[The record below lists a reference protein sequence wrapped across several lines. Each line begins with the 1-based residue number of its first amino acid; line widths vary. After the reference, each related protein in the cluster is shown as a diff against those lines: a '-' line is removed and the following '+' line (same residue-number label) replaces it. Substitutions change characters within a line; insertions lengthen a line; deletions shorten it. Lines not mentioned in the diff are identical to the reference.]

1 MKRRSAQ
8 QAFVM
13 TSGLFLVGIV
23 CGALAGRA
31 AVARAQDPYARIE
44 LFARVLATIQRD
56 YVEPVD
62 TDRLVDAAIR
72 GMMRELDNQSRWLD
86 PDQLQALRDE
96 TAGTKTGFG
105 IEVARTDEG
114 VAVVAVLPDSP
125 AARSGLS
132 EGDRILSIDGQP
144 LAGLDLEQID
154 ARFDGD
160 RGERAVLEVLREG
173 WDHPQEL
180 QTERDK
186 VRRETV
192 HGELLPENVAYVRLS
207 QFQDGVAADIEAEVR
222 HLGEKAGGVS
232 ELSGLILDLR
242 DDPGGLLTEAIAVC
256 DLFLDEGVIV
266 STRLRTPGDEVHLAT
281 PGGLPQSLDVVV
293 VVNGMSASASE
304 IVAGALQDTGRGILV
319 GERTYGKGTVQEVYQ
334 HTPDTA
340 LKLTIGRYYTPSGQ
354 PVAAETGRLPDHVVT
369 YPRESTTKTALQ
381 EALAEATLSGDD
393 RKRLLALVDELPD
406 QKAPRPDIPWDRP
419 ARDRLDEDP
428 QLAAAWELLTP

>member
-1 MKRRSAQ
+1 MA
-8 QAFVM
+8 
-13 TSGLFLVGIV
+13 SGVFLAGIV

-72 GMMRELDNQSRWLD
+72 GMMRELDHQSRWLD
-86 PDQLQALRDE
+86 PDQLQALRDDTE
-96 TAGTKTGFG
+96 GTTTGFG

-132 EGDRILSIDGQP
+132 EGDQILSIDGQP
-144 LAGLDLEQID
+144 LAGLDLDQIGE
-154 ARFDGD
+154 RFDGE
-160 RGERAVLEVLREG
+160 RGERAVFQVLRDG
-173 WDHPQEL
+173 WDQPHEL
-180 QTERDK
+180 QSERDK
-186 VRRETV
+186 VRRDTV
-192 HGELLPENVAYVRLS
+192 HGELLPQEVAYVRLS
-207 QFQDGVAADIEAEVR
+207 QFQDGVAEDIEAEVH
-222 HLGEKAGGVS
+222 HLAEKAGGLS
-232 ELSGLILDLR
+232 KLSGLILDLR

-266 STRLRTPGDEVHLAT
+266 STKMRTPGDEVHLAT

-293 VVNGMSASASE
+293 LVNGMSASASE

-340 LKLTIGRYYTPSGQ
+340 LKLTVGRYYTPSGQ
-354 PVAAETGRLPDHVVT
+354 PVAAETGRLPDHVVA
-369 YPRESTTKTALQ
+369 YPREATTKTALK
-381 EALAEATLSGDD
+381 EALAEVTLSDGE
-393 RKRLLALVDELPD
+393 RLRLAALVDELPD
-406 QKAPRPDIPWDRP
+406 EDPPRPDIPWDRP
-419 ARDRLDEDP
+419 ARERLTEDP
-428 QLAAAWELLTP
+428 QLAAAWELLEP